1 MVSILIPAGV
11 LLALY
16 WGRYFGWQRKKG
28 VPLTVPL
35 AFTCL
40 FIPKI
45 NLFGIG
51 DVHNPA
57 GFRAD
62 DFLAL
67 LMLIIAI
74 RDVHTWKD
82 KRIRWGIGFLI
93 ALTAAGLVSMLLGR
107 ANGFENHVLF
117 SILSI
122 IRKYEYFAFTLIGIY
137 AARRTPQA
145 EKAMMTE
152 FIWISAFHA
161 AVGLLQVAK
170 ACNYAMSGAV
180 MDVWWLEGC
189 AISTFNGYYE
199 YGQFLCYG
207 VVIFLCAFLRTKKIG
222 YLGGVL
228 GSCGMIWLSHS
239 RSSLMVGLALI
250 VLVLLFSIR
259 KTTPLAVKIG
269 AGVGMALIAAAGVL
283 VFSGAIKVANFGNIN
298 FKEYGDAFRSYMEQG
313 DIRVYAQRVRERV
326 RDESVMTVWIP
337 DWSAA
342 IRFYKWGHVMDGFR
356 RYPIFGYG
364 TGVTEVADGNYVK
377 LLGEGGLVGLL
388 LTLGMLGYFFHALW
402 KERKS
407 VPAAKSVL
415 FMIVSV
421 LIGAVLIDMFEASKP
436 METLWLAVGLVIGVS
451 GLKSEENNHL
461 SGERV

>member
-1 MVSILIPAGV
+1 MVSILIPSGV

-67 LMLIIAI
+67 LLLIIAI
-74 RDVHTWKD
+74 RDAHTWKD
-82 KRIRWGIGFLI
+82 RRIRWGIGFLI

-122 IRKYEYFAFTLIGIY
+122 IRKYEYFAFALIGVY
-137 AARRTPQA
+137 AARKTPQA
-145 EKAMMTE
+145 EKIVMKE
-152 FIWISAFHA
+152 LIWMSAFHA
-161 AVGLLQVAK
+161 VIGLLQVAK
-170 ACNYAMSGAV
+170 ACNYAISGAV
-180 MDVWWLEGC
+180 GDVWWLQGS
-189 AISTFNGYYE
+189 AVSTFNGYYE

-259 KTTPLAVKIG
+259 KTTPLPVKIG
-269 AGVGMALIAAAGVL
+269 AGVGVLLLAAAGILVL
-283 VFSGAIKVANFGNIN
+283 SGAVDSGRLGSIN
-298 FKEYGDAFRSYMEQG
+298 MKEYGDVFRTYMEQG
-313 DIRVYAQRVRERV
+313 DIRIYAQRVRERV
-326 RDESVMTVWIP
+326 RDESVMNAWIP
-337 DWSAA
+337 DHSAS

-356 RYPIFGYG
+356 RYPLFGYG
-364 TGVTEVADGNYVK
+364 TGVTEVVDGNYVK

-402 KERKS
+402 KERKT

-421 LIGAVLIDMFEASKP
+421 LIASAFIDMFEASKP
-436 METLWLAVGLVIGVS
+436 METLWLAIGLVIGVS

>member
-1 MVSILIPAGV
+1 MVSILIPAGI

-16 WGRYFGWQRKKG
+16 WGRYFGRQRKQG

-67 LMLIIAI
+67 LLLIIAI
-74 RDVHTWKD
+74 RDAHTWKD
-82 KRIRWGIGFLI
+82 RRIRWGIGFLI

-107 ANGFENHVLF
+107 ANGYENHVLF

-122 IRKYEYFAFTLIGIY
+122 IRKYEYFAFALIGVY
-137 AARRTPQA
+137 TARRTPRA
-145 EKAMMTE
+145 EAAMMTE
-152 FIWISAFHA
+152 FIWMSAFHA
-161 AVGLLQVAK
+161 VIGLLQAAK
-170 ACNYAMSGAV
+170 VCNYAISGAV
-180 MDVWWLEGC
+180 GDIWWLQGS
-189 AISTFNGYYE
+189 AVSTFNGYYE

-207 VVIFLCAFLRTKKIG
+207 IVIFLCAFLRTKKIG
-222 YLGGVL
+222 YLAGVL

-239 RSSLMVGLALI
+239 RSSLMAGLALI
-250 VLVLLFSIR
+250 ALVLLFSIR
-259 KTTPLAVKIG
+259 RTTPLPVKIAAG
-269 AGVGMALIAAAGVL
+269 AGVLLLAAAGIL
-283 VFSGAIKVANFGNIN
+283 VITGAAEGGRLGSINIR
-298 FKEYGDAFRSYMEQG
+298 EYGEVFRTYMEQG
-313 DIRVYAQRVRERV
+313 DIDVYARRVRERV
-326 RDESVMTVWIP
+326 ADESVMTAWIT
-337 DWSAA
+337 DRSAS

-356 RYPIFGYG
+356 RYPFFGYG

-388 LTLGMLGYFFHALW
+388 LTLGMFGYFFRALLL
-402 KERKS
+402 ERKT

-421 LIGAVLIDMFEASKP
+421 LISAAMIDMFEASKP
-436 METLWLAVGLVIGVS
+436 MEMLWLAAGLVIGVS
-451 GLKSEENNHL
+451 QVKSEENNHL